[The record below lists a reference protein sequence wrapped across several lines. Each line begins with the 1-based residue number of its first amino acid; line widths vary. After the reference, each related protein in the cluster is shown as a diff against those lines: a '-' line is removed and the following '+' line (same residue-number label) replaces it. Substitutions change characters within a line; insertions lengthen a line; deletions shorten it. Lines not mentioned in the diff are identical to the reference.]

1 MYFVHKNLTLILL
14 LFIPKIVFATCIG
27 INCTCTI
34 AASTFNL
41 GTYAPLSGSATSGT
55 GTVSVTCSALLAG
68 LNVSYV
74 ISLNAGSSGTFTART
89 MQFSSYN
96 LNYNIYT
103 TAAHTTVWGDGTA
116 GTGTISDSYNLALTS
131 TTKNYTTYGLIPASQ
146 NVKPG
151 TYSDS
156 ITATVTF

>member
-1 MYFVHKNLTLILL
+1 MYFAHKKLIFILL
-14 LFIPKIVFATCIG
+14 LFIPKVVFATCLG

-34 AASTFNL
+34 SASTFNL
-41 GTYAPLSGSATSGT
+41 GSYAPLSGSATSNT
-55 GTVSVTCSALLAG
+55 GTVSVTCTALLAS
-68 LNVSYV
+68 LDVSYV

-103 TAAHTTVWGDGTA
+103 TAAHTTIWGDGTA
-116 GTGTISDSYNLALTS
+116 GTGTISDTYSLSSNS
-131 TTKNYTTYGLIPASQ
+131 TTRNYTTYGLIPASQ
-146 NVKPG
+146 NVTPG
-151 TYSDS
+151 AYSDA